1 MIRLTRIAAIS
12 VLFVI
17 VAFAF
22 AAQKVASAEGVD
34 TTTTVHNFSDA
45 SVVKDGT
52 ALLTRLKSGVS
63 MEFTTV
69 GLTPQDAVTVWW
81 VVFNA
86 PGQCSDG
93 ECGEN
98 DIFILDADGEFI
110 LNDDGSPPINGAG
123 LEAAQISALRAD
135 GHVIDN
141 AGTATFRSRLPVGD
155 VSEAIFGGGLQ
166 KPMAAEV
173 HLIVRTHGP
182 AAAGNIDNML
192 YNVNGGCEGVFPN
205 PPCSDVQFA
214 VFKPVSE

>member
-1 MIRLTRIAAIS
+1 MFRVTRIAAIS
-12 VLFVI
+12 IFLVI

-34 TTTTVHNFSDA
+34 TTTTVHKFSDE

-63 MEFTTV
+63 MQLSTV
-69 GLTPQDAVTVWW
+69 GLTPRDAVTVWW

-98 DIFILDADGEFI
+98 DIFNLDADGKFI

-135 GHVIDN
+135 GHVIDRDG
-141 AGTATFRSRLPVGD
+141 AAQFRSHLPVGA
-155 VSEAIFGGGLQ
+155 VSEAIFGPGLQ

-182 AAAGNIDNML
+182 AAAGKIDSML
-192 YNVNGGCEGVFPN
+192 YNINGGCEGAFPN
-205 PPCSDVQFA
+205 PPCEDVQFA
-214 VFKPVSE
+214 VFKPASE